1 MVGRISLAAGLF
13 AVLLAG
19 AAEAQ
24 FTSAPPPKTRATR
37 DSLPPTGRTIGG
49 PSGMVNVA
57 PFDVD
62 HELLG
67 FSGGSS
73 AFVDACATV
82 LNLGNGLINLIVRGS
97 GTSSTF
103 VSAGRTRTL
112 CLPNIY
118 NVSIESR
125 DAPCTF
131 EWRVGHAPVTQPAD

>member
-13 AVLLAG
+13 AVL
-19 AAEAQ
+19 
-24 FTSAPPPKTRATR
+24 PPPKTGATR

-49 PSGMVNVA
+49 PGGMANVA
-57 PFDVD
+57 PFDVE

-82 LNLGNGLINLIVRGS
+82 LNFGNGLINLIVRRS

-112 CLPNIY
+112 CVPNVY
-118 NVSIESR
+118 NVSIECR

-131 EWRVGHAPVTQPAD
+131 EWRVDHAPVTQLAD